1 MSYEQIKQSE
11 NQYPIATQCEVLEVS
26 RSGYYDWRD
35 RPVSKRKQE
44 NLQLVEKIKEAHTE
58 SEETYGSPRIHAELV
73 EQGLQVG
80 ENKVARLMRENKVVS
95 IHRKKFRSTTDSN
108 HSLPVAENLLDRDF
122 EATAPNQKW
131 VGDITYIPTREGWL
145 YLAVVIDLFSRQ
157 VVGWSFS
164 DTLSKSIAIDALQM
178 AIKQRGVS
186 AQLFHSDRGVQ
197 YASGAF
203 QKELEDAGTI
213 CSMSRK
219 GNCWDNAV
227 PESFFHTLK
236 VERVHRRSYVTRDHA
251 RADIFDYLER
261 FYNRKR
267 KHSTLGYLSPVAFEE
282 LRLAA

>member
-11 NQYPIATQCEVLEVS
+11 DQYPIATQCEVLEVS
-26 RSGYYDWRD
+26 RSGYYDWRN
-35 RPVSKRKQE
+35 RPVSMRERE
-44 NLQLVEKIKEAHTE
+44 NLQLVEKIKEAYTE

-80 ENKVARLMRENKVVS
+80 ENKVARLMRENMVVS

-108 HSLPVAENLLDRDF
+108 HNLPVAENLLDRNF

-131 VGDITYIPTREGWL
+131 VGDITYIPTREAWL

-164 DTLSKSIAIDALQM
+164 DTLSRGIAIDALQM
-178 AIKQRGVS
+178 AIKQRGIS

-203 QKELEDAGTI
+203 QKELEDAGII

-219 GNCWDNAV
+219 GNCWDNSV
-227 PESFFHTLK
+227 SESFFHTLK